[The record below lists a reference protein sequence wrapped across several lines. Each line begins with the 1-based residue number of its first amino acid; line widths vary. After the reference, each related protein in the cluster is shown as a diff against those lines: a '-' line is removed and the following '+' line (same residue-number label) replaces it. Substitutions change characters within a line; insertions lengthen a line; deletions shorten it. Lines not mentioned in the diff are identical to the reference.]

1 MSRALPVEIVIVNV
15 SFPHRATVFA
25 HWDLSSRRRGQCLRR
40 RSARADGPVARRS
53 INNCLM
59 NNYHV
64 EPIGGVFIGYYGN
77 GESRDPANKALA
89 SGRSVVGK
97 RGKSV
102 KRRHDWGW

>member
-1 MSRALPVEIVIVNV
+1 
-15 SFPHRATVFA
+15 
-25 HWDLSSRRRGQCLRR
+25 
-40 RSARADGPVARRS
+40 
-53 INNCLM
+53 M

-102 KRRHDWGW
+102 KRRRDWEVGTGSRELGAHQSGK

>member
-1 MSRALPVEIVIVNV
+1 
-15 SFPHRATVFA
+15 
-25 HWDLSSRRRGQCLRR
+25 
-40 RSARADGPVARRS
+40 
-53 INNCLM
+53 M

-77 GESRDPANKALA
+77 GESRDPANKAHA

-102 KRRHDWGW
+102 KRRHGWELVARQSGKYSYTLRYNNDWCCV